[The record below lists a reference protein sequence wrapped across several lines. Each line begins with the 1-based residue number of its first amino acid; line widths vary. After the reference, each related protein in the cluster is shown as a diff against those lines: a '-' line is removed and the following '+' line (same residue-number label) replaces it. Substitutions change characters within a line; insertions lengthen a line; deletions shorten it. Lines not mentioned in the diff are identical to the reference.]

1 MICNTEGAGTE
12 LLMLG
17 TEGVHDPVE
26 ILNLMELAKFRTVS
40 ELTISDSPD
49 ILKNYLSSFTEIDT
63 KTVGIYTRAL
73 RSAHAVYTRALR
85 SAHAVYAR
93 ALRSAHAVY
102 ARALRSTHEVYACA
116 LRIYARA
123 LWIAYAVYAR
133 ALWSAHAV
141 YARALWSAHAVYACA
156 LRSVHAVYTHA
167 LRSVHTVY
175 TRALKSV
182 HAVYTRAF
190 RSGHAV
196 YARALRMSSAPTSA
210 VRSSTP
216 KGMKFNKNASEGGT
230 SVAESLK
237 KTLALLEHSSSK
249 YFSMKSDGSS
259 NDSSSP
265 NTPHKLSTSK
275 INLCNN
281 PCYSPTFPVIMQ
293 VMVTDASFIEMQL
306 ANLEKAIDGLTKYVW
321 NQDPQINKIVDRV
334 EGLIDKESI
343 HAPRKSLE
351 VHEIKNPMK

>member
-63 KTVGIYTRAL
+63 KTVGIYARAL
-73 RSAHAVYTRALR
+73 WSAHAV
-85 SAHAVYAR
+85 
-93 ALRSAHAVY
+93 
-102 ARALRSTHEVYACA
+102 
-116 LRIYARA
+116 YARA